1 MWQGKSMKFIIKLCP
16 DHNNVWVKHRS
27 PQNAESL
34 RAASLSKLDNTVNNN
49 SIYNAKYAEFSRKW

>member
-1 MWQGKSMKFIIKLCP
+1 MWQGKSMKFIIKLCT

-27 PQNAESL
+27 RQNAESL

-49 SIYNAKYAEFSRKW
+49 SIYNTKYAEFSRKW